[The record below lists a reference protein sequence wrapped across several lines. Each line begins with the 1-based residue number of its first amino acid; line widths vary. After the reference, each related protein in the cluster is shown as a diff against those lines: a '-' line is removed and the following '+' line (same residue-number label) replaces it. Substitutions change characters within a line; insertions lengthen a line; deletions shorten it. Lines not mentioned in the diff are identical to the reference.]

1 MSVSVYINNLLDE
14 TNLKYCFPI
23 SSEKFFN
30 SHWLPACELLKLRW
44 IPCFGSGIVIYK
56 EDLLEIKAEIDK
68 LKVWARENLSDADLE
83 YMIERLNLLDDKLP
97 LAFTEENTSV
107 YIG

>member
-1 MSVSVYINNLLDE
+1 MSVGVYINNLLDE
-14 TNLKYCFPI
+14 TNLKYYFPI

-44 IPCFGSGIVIYK
+44 IPCFSSGIDIYK
-56 EDLLEIKAEIDK
+56 EDLPEIKAEIDR
-68 LKVWARENLSDADLE
+68 LKVWARKNLSDTNLK

-97 LAFTEENTSV
+97 SAFTKKDSSI